1 MLMLASLGCLSLLT
15 LRRRGKA
22 ANLLLRSRQAI
33 PSEKAPMPE
42 SFSRHGR
49 FAAGACSFHTPGG
62 QGVLMR
68 KRGGEAPF
76 FTQRFLSKG
85 ACIPCVSITERR
97 MATCAGPDESAANW
111 TYAAATDG
119 CGRRRCIFSLAA
131 IGAMEGY
138 ATPSAA
144 PRAGT
149 RSPTPILPTPHMSGT
164 WVPPAARTNPEG
176 LPSPLCKERRPR
188 RHGFPHD
195 GFFPAR
201 KNAFLRLWTTA
212 SKAQPINRFCA
223 IPANTLNPVQRHSS
237 SRSYASRG
245 TSSFTRTSRRPDG

>member
-1 MLMLASLGCLSLLT
+1 MDA
-15 LRRRGKA
+15 LRLEHA
-22 ANLLLRSRQAI
+22 
-33 PSEKAPMPE
+33 PS
-42 SFSRHGR
+42 
-49 FAAGACSFHTPGG
+49 HTPGG
-62 QGVLMR
+62 QGLLMR
-68 KRGGEAPF
+68 KRGEKPPF
-76 FTQRFLSKG
+76 SHNVFYPKEHG
-85 ACIPCVSITERR
+85 IPCVSITERR

-119 CGRRRCIFSLAA
+119 CGRRRCISSLAA

-188 RHGFPHD
+188 RHGSRMTVFSPRGRTHSCGYGQRQARLSPST
-195 GFFPAR
+195 GFVQFRQTPSTLC
-201 KNAFLRLWTTA
+201 KG
-212 SKAQPINRFCA
+212 
-223 IPANTLNPVQRHSS
+223 IPRPDHTHPEAHPLSHEHR
-237 SRSYASRG
+237 A
-245 TSSFTRTSRRPDG
+245 RPDG